1 MLHNCTDWSTVPP
14 TRKTPLLILSYDDC
28 RLYATVPKSFHDLKR
43 LVWKKFGLEPTE
55 IEFYSSCMNLC
66 DGLLAR
72 IDDDIWEH
80 IAPYIGCI
88 TVTRKLAPSILAE
101 RSESTSSTTVMA
113 DGDRSDVPND
123 FATFQHA
130 TDALDGQTRSSQA
143 SGDFLQVEPL
153 QPGSPSEGLEVNRQ
167 ESSVIAGDVI
177 PVRLFSDVTP
187 LQKSPNRWV
196 APNTNSRNSADRAL
210 HTPRRAKC
218 RFTGLLNKLTGKNV
232 GFICDQM
239 MDWITECNRRVQE
252 QVFKMAVELI
262 FERAINE
269 PERMVIYIRLC
280 DTIGCGPQTFQM
292 DVSSPIRRYLLECWQ
307 GAFQQGYL
315 SWGVPVR
322 GSLTT
327 HERTIEEHYEA
338 EKAKRRGIGLACLMV
353 ELVKPGLIT
362 LQTEHA
368 GFMKELGQRLQNNPN
383 EGDIIS
389 LCILVRNVNS
399 DNFNWTS
406 KCKAQCSLTARSL
419 ADNWRDSEVSGRLR
433 CCLLNLAELCEGRP
447 LSICRCIT
455 YNLEQGLSRYSAPNV
470 SRWYAT
476 RVTESTTSQTVV
488 DEYFSLVDH
497 DDHWLFVWSLVV
509 MLQSSSMVYKF
520 LASAVQ
526 KGLCSL
532 EALQEGFTAAASSLD
547 IMARKDYHAYRSMA
561 TILKKVGL
569 DTEERMIQIASHVK
583 NSEELIQLT
592 LW

>member
-101 RSESTSSTTVMA
+101 RSESTSSTTVSNEVMA

-455 YNLEQGLSRYSAPNV
+455 YNLEVLHVQLISSNAKFILAGPVEIFRSKCIK
-470 SRWYAT
+470 
-476 RVTESTTSQTVV
+476 
-488 DEYFSLVDH
+488 
-497 DDHWLFVWSLVV
+497 
-509 MLQSSSMVYKF
+509 MSSSMVYKF